1 MTRVVLTII
10 VGLLAAVPVA
20 VRADAIPERA
30 NELRA
35 ADEPAI
41 SAAEFARALLDETNR
56 VRREQ
61 GRRALR
67 ARRELTAAADDQA
80 AFMALRMHVEH
91 DSFLRGQATPWDRV
105 QRRGLFVESGA
116 VAENVASTSLGNK
129 VEEFSAE
136 KIAAELVRQW
146 MNSPGHRATLLD
158 PNITHFGGAVRLAKT
173 IGGGWAAYGAQVFLV
188 ERPRF
193 GRVSGRGGR

>member
-1 MTRVVLTII
+1 MFRVAPGIFVA
-10 VGLLAAVPVA
+10 LLAMLPPAVW
-20 VRADAIPERA
+20 ADSIPERA

-41 SAAEFARALLDETNR
+41 SAAEFARALFDETNR
-56 VRREQ
+56 VRREH

-67 ARRELTAAADDQA
+67 ARRELAAAADDQA
-80 AFMALRMHVEH
+80 AFMALRMNVQH
-91 DSFLRGQATPWDRV
+91 DSFLRAQATPWDRV

-158 PNITHFGGAVRLAKT
+158 PNLTHFGGAIRLAKT
-173 IGGGWAAYGAQVFLV
+173 IGEGWAAYGAQVFLV